1 MGRNDWASATQ
12 MFRAAVQ
19 LDPNLVQAH
28 AGLGAALGNQG
39 LWSLSVEA
47 HSRALELEP
56 PNVDTIYNL
65 GVAYGEL
72 GRAVESADHFR
83 RVLDARPGDHET
95 MVRLGTELAEQ
106 ERFVEAVE
114 YFQAVA
120 RAGRQPLR
128 GDGLRRRPGPA
139 PGRHSFALA
148 ESMRRASRLNEP
160 KRWNLLSLS
169 IDRSSPNCSLR
180 SAASNRPYM
189 DSSRRST
196 RTPNRDHD

>member
-1 MGRNDWASATQ
+1 MSERTYSATEYFDFGVEAMGRNDWASATQ

-39 LWSLSVEA
+39 LWSLCAEA

-56 PNVDTIYNL
+56 ADVDTIYNL

-72 GRAVESADHFR
+72 GRPVESADHFR
-83 RVLDARPGDHET
+83 RVLDARPGDRET

-120 RAGRQPLR
+120 L
-128 GDGLRRRPGPA
+128 A
-139 PGRHSFALA
+139 PGGSPFAATAWACAGASFIRLGRVDEARLALERAKVLEPTLFEHRPEFAELLA
-148 ESMRRASRLNEP
+148 EVGGV
-160 KRWNLLSLS
+160 
-169 IDRSSPNCSLR
+169 
-180 SAASNRPYM
+180 
-189 DSSRRST
+189 
-196 RTPNRDHD
+196 